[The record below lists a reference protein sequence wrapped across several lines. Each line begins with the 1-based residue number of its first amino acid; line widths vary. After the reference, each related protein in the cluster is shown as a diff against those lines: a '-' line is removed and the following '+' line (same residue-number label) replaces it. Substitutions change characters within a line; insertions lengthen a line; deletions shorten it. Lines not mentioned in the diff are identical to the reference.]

1 MAVNKLY
8 LEPDGLVV
16 GATQLVASG
25 GGVTVGRNLA
35 VAGNIIANNLTI
47 LGTITTSGNITV
59 GNILGNVSG
68 FSLGYRDM
76 PQVAA
81 GNVTLTV
88 TDGGKHYYSTSSAN
102 ITITVPTFETVPL
115 IVGTAV
121 MIVNRAMGNVFVAPM
136 AGVNMFLAGNTVSS
150 TRTISPYGLASL
162 VKVENNTW
170 MISGVGAY

>member
-8 LEPDGLVV
+8 LETDGLVV

-25 GGVTVGRNLA
+25 GGVTIGQNLA
-35 VAGNIIANNLTI
+35 VAGNVVASNLII
-47 LGTITTSGNITV
+47 LGTFTTSGNITV
-59 GNILGNVSG
+59 GNISGNVSG

-81 GNVTLTV
+81 GNVALTV

-102 ITITVPTFETVPL
+102 ITITVPLFEAVPL
-115 IVGTAV
+115 TIGTAV
-121 MIVNRAMGNVFVAPM
+121 MIVNRGIGNIIVAPSP
-136 AGVNMFLAGNTVSS
+136 GVNMFLAGNTVSS
-150 TRTISPYGLASL
+150 SRTISPYGLASL
-162 VKVENNTW
+162 VKVENNIW